1 MSNSL
6 YIPTKFVQKKRT
18 IYFIF
23 IYFSVYPW
31 VPLKTEYR
39 FFQVKQGITHFDS
52 LYHPEATRK
61 NPKKTTSNELKGP
74 TG

>member
-1 MSNSL
+1 M
-6 YIPTKFVQKKRT
+6 T
-18 IYFIF
+18 
-23 IYFSVYPW
+23 W